1 MNAETLGAQLAA
13 LPGARVRAAD
23 HAAVGY
29 DLDVALPESSL
40 LAAVGIMDGAG
51 YFIEGM
57 TGVDW
62 LGECEALRKEA
73 EAKAKKAAEAKA
85 KEAAEAAESTENIEN
100 STSRTESTPNA
111 PGPFMSALLI
121 AGVAAAGAIAGAAL
135 GSALIAVME
144 SNHIPQEDELEVVY
158 DFNLYSARHRVCLR
172 VRTPR
177 SNPQI
182 HTIAEI
188 YPIAHWHE
196 REIHEFFGIVFIGHP
211 YLIPLLLPEDA
222 EYHPLLKDY
231 SA

>member
-13 LPGARVRAAD
+13 LPGASVRAAD
-23 HAAVGY
+23 HASVGY

-51 YFIEGM
+51 YFLEGM

-62 LGECEALRKEA
+62 LGECEVLRKEA
-73 EAKAKKAAEAKA
+73 EAKAKKAAEA
-85 KEAAEAAESTENIEN
+85 AAASAEDAP
-100 STSRTESTPNA
+100 STSQAAPPETPVQES
-111 PGPFMSALLI
+111 
-121 AGVAAAGAIAGAAL
+121 
-135 GSALIAVME
+135 
-144 SNHIPQEDELEVVY
+144 IPQEDELEVVY

>member
-1 MNAETLGAQLAA
+1 MNADTLGAQLAA
-13 LPGARVRAAD
+13 LPGASVRAAD
-23 HAAVGY
+23 HASVGY

-51 YFIEGM
+51 YFLEGM

-73 EAKAKKAAEAKA
+73 EAKAKKAAEAA
-85 KEAAEAAESTENIEN
+85 AASAADAPDASEAAQPEAPAQD
-100 STSRTESTPNA
+100 P
-111 PGPFMSALLI
+111 
-121 AGVAAAGAIAGAAL
+121 
-135 GSALIAVME
+135 
-144 SNHIPQEDELEVVY
+144 IPQEDELEVVY
-158 DFNLYSARHRVCLR
+158 DFNLYAARHRVCLR

-196 REIHEFFGIVFIGHP
+196 REIHEFFGIIFIGHP

>member
-13 LPGARVRAAD
+13 QPGASVRAAD
-23 HAAVGY
+23 HASVGY

-73 EAKAKKAAEAKA
+73 EAKAKKAAEAA
-85 KEAAEAAESTENIEN
+85 AASAADAPDASEAAQPEAPAQD
-100 STSRTESTPNA
+100 P
-111 PGPFMSALLI
+111 
-121 AGVAAAGAIAGAAL
+121 
-135 GSALIAVME
+135 
-144 SNHIPQEDELEVVY
+144 IPQEDELEVVY
-158 DFNLYSARHRVCLR
+158 DFNRFSARHRVNLR

-182 HTIAEI
+182 PTIAEI
-188 YPIAHWHE
+188 FPIAHWQE

>member
-1 MNAETLGAQLAA
+1 MNAEILGAQLAA

-40 LAAVGIMDGAG
+40 LASVGIMDGAG
-51 YFIEGM
+51 YFLEGM

-73 EAKAKKAAEAKA
+73 EAKAKKAAEA
-85 KEAAEAAESTENIEN
+85 AAVSAADAPDTSQAAPPETPVQES
-100 STSRTESTPNA
+100 
-111 PGPFMSALLI
+111 
-121 AGVAAAGAIAGAAL
+121 
-135 GSALIAVME
+135 
-144 SNHIPQEDELEVVY
+144 IPQEDELEVVY

-196 REIHEFFGIVFIGHP
+196 REIHEFFGIIFIGHP

>member
-1 MNAETLGAQLAA
+1 MNADTLGAQLAA
-13 LPGARVRAAD
+13 LPGASVRAAD
-23 HAAVGY
+23 HASVGY

-51 YFIEGM
+51 YFLEGM

-73 EAKAKKAAEAKA
+73 EAKAKKAAEAA
-85 KEAAEAAESTENIEN
+85 AASAADAPDASEAAQPEAPAQD
-100 STSRTESTPNA
+100 P
-111 PGPFMSALLI
+111 
-121 AGVAAAGAIAGAAL
+121 
-135 GSALIAVME
+135 
-144 SNHIPQEDELEVVY
+144 IPQEDELEVVY
-158 DFNLYSARHRVCLR
+158 DFNLYAARHRVCLR

-196 REIHEFFGIVFIGHP
+196 REVHEFFGIVFIGHP

>member
-51 YFIEGM
+51 YFLEGM

-73 EAKAKKAAEAKA
+73 EAKAKKAAEA
-85 KEAAEAAESTENIEN
+85 
-100 STSRTESTPNA
+100 
-111 PGPFMSALLI
+111 
-121 AGVAAAGAIAGAAL
+121 AAASAADAPDA
-135 GSALIAVME
+135 SETAQPEAPAQDP
-144 SNHIPQEDELEVVY
+144 IPQEDELEVVY
-158 DFNLYSARHRVCLR
+158 DFNLYAARHRVCLR

>member
-13 LPGARVRAAD
+13 LPGASVRAAD
-23 HAAVGY
+23 HASVGY

-51 YFIEGM
+51 YFLEGM

-73 EAKAKKAAEAKA
+73 EAKAKKAAEAA
-85 KEAAEAAESTENIEN
+85 AASPADAPSTSEAAPPETPVQES
-100 STSRTESTPNA
+100 
-111 PGPFMSALLI
+111 
-121 AGVAAAGAIAGAAL
+121 
-135 GSALIAVME
+135 
-144 SNHIPQEDELEVVY
+144 IPQEDELEVVY

>member
-1 MNAETLGAQLAA
+1 MKADTLDAPLAA

-51 YFIEGM
+51 YFLEGM

-62 LGECEALRKEA
+62 LGECETLRKEA
-73 EAKAKKAAEAKA
+73 EAIAKKAAETAA
-85 KEAAEAAESTENIEN
+85 VSAADATDTSQAAPPEAPVQES
-100 STSRTESTPNA
+100 
-111 PGPFMSALLI
+111 
-121 AGVAAAGAIAGAAL
+121 
-135 GSALIAVME
+135 
-144 SNHIPQEDELEVVY
+144 IPQEDELEVVY
-158 DFNLYSARHRVCLR
+158 DFNLYAARHRVCLR

>member
-1 MNAETLGAQLAA
+1 MNTDTLTAQLAA
-13 LPGARVRAAD
+13 LPGASVRATD
-23 HAAVGY
+23 HASVGY
-29 DLDVALPESSL
+29 DLSVALPEGSL
-40 LAAVGIMDGAG
+40 LAAVTTMDEAG
-51 YFIEGM
+51 YFLEGM

-73 EAKAKKAAEAKA
+73 EANAKKAAEAA
-85 KEAAEAAESTENIEN
+85 AANAQDTEGTPEAPATADAPNTANAAAAEA
-100 STSRTESTPNA
+100 PA
-111 PGPFMSALLI
+111 PAS
-121 AGVAAAGAIAGAAL
+121 
-135 GSALIAVME
+135 
-144 SNHIPQEDELEVVY
+144 IPQEDELEVIY
-158 DFNLYSARHRVCLR
+158 DFNRFSARHRVSLR

-182 HTIAEI
+182 HTIADI

-222 EYHPLLKDY
+222 EFHPLLKDY

>member
-13 LPGARVRAAD
+13 LPGASVRAAD
-23 HAAVGY
+23 HASVGY

-73 EAKAKKAAEAKA
+73 EAKAKN
-85 KEAAEAAESTENIEN
+85 AAEAAAASAAD
-100 STSRTESTPNA
+100 A
-111 PGPFMSALLI
+111 PDASE
-121 AGVAAAGAIAGAAL
+121 AAQPEAPAQYP
-135 GSALIAVME
+135 
-144 SNHIPQEDELEVVY
+144 IPQEDELEVVY
-158 DFNLYSARHRVCLR
+158 DFNLYAARHRVCLR

>member
-73 EAKAKKAAEAKA
+73 EAKAIKAAEA
-85 KEAAEAAESTENIEN
+85 
-100 STSRTESTPNA
+100 
-111 PGPFMSALLI
+111 
-121 AGVAAAGAIAGAAL
+121 AAA
-135 GSALIAVME
+135 SAEDAPDASHASPPE
-144 SNHIPQEDELEVVY
+144 TPAQDPIPQEDELEVVY
-158 DFNLYSARHRVCLR
+158 DFNLYAARHRVCLR

>member
-1 MNAETLGAQLAA
+1 MNAETLCAQLAA

-73 EAKAKKAAEAKA
+73 EAKAKKAAEAA
-85 KEAAEAAESTENIEN
+85 AASAADAPDASEAAQPEAPAQY
-100 STSRTESTPNA
+100 P
-111 PGPFMSALLI
+111 
-121 AGVAAAGAIAGAAL
+121 
-135 GSALIAVME
+135 
-144 SNHIPQEDELEVVY
+144 IPQEDELEVVY
-158 DFNLYSARHRVCLR
+158 DFNLYAARHRVCLR

>member
-1 MNAETLGAQLAA
+1 MNTDTLTAQLAA
-13 LPGARVRAAD
+13 LPGASVRATD
-23 HAAVGY
+23 HASVGY
-29 DLDVALPESSL
+29 DLSVALPEGSL
-40 LAAVGIMDGAG
+40 LAAVTTMDEAG
-51 YFIEGM
+51 YFLEGM

-73 EAKAKKAAEAKA
+73 EANAKKAAEAA
-85 KEAAEAAESTENIEN
+85 AANAQDTEGTPEAPATADAPNTANAAAAEA
-100 STSRTESTPNA
+100 PA
-111 PGPFMSALLI
+111 PDS
-121 AGVAAAGAIAGAAL
+121 
-135 GSALIAVME
+135 
-144 SNHIPQEDELEVVY
+144 IPQEDELEVIY
-158 DFNLYSARHRVCLR
+158 DFNRFSARHRVSLR

-188 YPIAHWHE
+188 YPIAHWQE
-196 REIHEFFGIVFIGHP
+196 REVHEFFGIVFIGHP

>member
-51 YFIEGM
+51 YFLEGM

-73 EAKAKKAAEAKA
+73 EAKAQKAAEA
-85 KEAAEAAESTENIEN
+85 
-100 STSRTESTPNA
+100 
-111 PGPFMSALLI
+111 
-121 AGVAAAGAIAGAAL
+121 AAATAADAPDT
-135 GSALIAVME
+135 SQAAPPEAPVQNPISM
-144 SNHIPQEDELEVVY
+144 EDELEVVY
-158 DFNLYSARHRVCLR
+158 DFNLYAARHRVCLR

-196 REIHEFFGIVFIGHP
+196 REIHEFFGIIFIGHP

>member
-51 YFIEGM
+51 YFLEGM

-62 LGECEALRKEA
+62 FGECEALRKEA
-73 EAKAKKAAEAKA
+73 EAKAKN
-85 KEAAEAAESTENIEN
+85 AAEAAAASAAD
-100 STSRTESTPNA
+100 A
-111 PGPFMSALLI
+111 PDASE
-121 AGVAAAGAIAGAAL
+121 AAQPEAPAQYP
-135 GSALIAVME
+135 
-144 SNHIPQEDELEVVY
+144 IPQEDELEVVY
-158 DFNLYSARHRVCLR
+158 DFSLYSARHRVCLR

-231 SA
+231 RA

>member
-1 MNAETLGAQLAA
+1 MNANTLTDQLAA
-13 LPGARVRAAD
+13 LPGATASATN
-23 HAAVGY
+23 HASVGY
-29 DLDVALPESSL
+29 EISVALPESSL
-40 LAAVGIMDGAG
+40 LAAVTILDEAG
-51 YFIEGM
+51 YFLECM

-73 EAKAKKAAEAKA
+73 EAKAKKAAEAA
-85 KEAAEAAESTENIEN
+85 AASAAAIESAPDAPAAPTAEAAE
-100 STSRTESTPNA
+100 PA
-111 PGPFMSALLI
+111 PDS
-121 AGVAAAGAIAGAAL
+121 
-135 GSALIAVME
+135 
-144 SNHIPQEDELEVVY
+144 IPQEDSLEVVY
-158 DFNLYSARHRVCLR
+158 VFNRFSARHRVNLR

-182 HTIAEI
+182 PTIAEI
-188 YPIAHWHE
+188 YPIAHWQE

>member
-1 MNAETLGAQLAA
+1 MSTNTLTDKLAA
-13 LPGARVRAAD
+13 LPGATASATN
-23 HAAVGY
+23 HASVGY
-29 DLDVALPESSL
+29 DLSVALPDSSL
-40 LAAVGIMDGAG
+40 LAAVTIMNEAG
-51 YFIEGM
+51 YFLECM

-73 EAKAKKAAEAKA
+73 EAKAQKAAEA
-85 KEAAEAAESTENIEN
+85 
-100 STSRTESTPNA
+100 
-111 PGPFMSALLI
+111 
-121 AGVAAAGAIAGAAL
+121 AAATAADAPDT
-135 GSALIAVME
+135 SQAAPPEAPVQNPISM
-144 SNHIPQEDELEVVY
+144 EDELEVVY
-158 DFNLYSARHRVCLR
+158 DFNLYAARHRVCLR

>member
-1 MNAETLGAQLAA
+1 MNTNTLTDQLAA
-13 LPGARVRAAD
+13 LPGATASATK

-29 DLDVALPESSL
+29 DISVALPENSL
-40 LAAVGIMDGAG
+40 LAAVTILDEAG
-51 YFIEGM
+51 YFLECM

-62 LGECEALRKEA
+62 LGECAALRKEA
-73 EAKAKKAAEAKA
+73 EAKAKKAAEAA
-85 KEAAEAAESTENIEN
+85 AASAEAAEA
-100 STSRTESTPNA
+100 TPDA
-111 PGPFMSALLI
+111 PAAPTA
-121 AGVAAAGAIAGAAL
+121 VAAEQPAPD
-135 GSALIAVME
+135 S
-144 SNHIPQEDELEVVY
+144 IPQEDALEVVY
-158 DFNLYSARHRVCLR
+158 VFNRFSARHRVNLR

-182 HTIAEI
+182 PTIAEI
-188 YPIAHWHE
+188 YPIAHWQE

>member
-23 HAAVGY
+23 HASVGY

-73 EAKAKKAAEAKA
+73 EAKAKKAAEAA
-85 KEAAEAAESTENIEN
+85 AASAADAPSTSEAAPPETPVQES
-100 STSRTESTPNA
+100 
-111 PGPFMSALLI
+111 
-121 AGVAAAGAIAGAAL
+121 
-135 GSALIAVME
+135 
-144 SNHIPQEDELEVVY
+144 IPQEDELEVVY

>member
-73 EAKAKKAAEAKA
+73 EAKAKKAAEAA
-85 KEAAEAAESTENIEN
+85 AASAADAPDASEAAQPEAPAQY
-100 STSRTESTPNA
+100 P
-111 PGPFMSALLI
+111 
-121 AGVAAAGAIAGAAL
+121 
-135 GSALIAVME
+135 
-144 SNHIPQEDELEVVY
+144 IPQEDELEVVY

>member
-73 EAKAKKAAEAKA
+73 EAKAKT
-85 KEAAEAAESTENIEN
+85 AAEAAAANEGDAPDASEAAQPE
-100 STSRTESTPNA
+100 TPA
-111 PGPFMSALLI
+111 QDP
-121 AGVAAAGAIAGAAL
+121 
-135 GSALIAVME
+135 
-144 SNHIPQEDELEVVY
+144 IPQEDELEVVY
-158 DFNLYSARHRVCLR
+158 DFNLYAARHRVCLR

>member
-40 LAAVGIMDGAG
+40 LAAVGIMDEAG

-62 LGECEALRKEA
+62 FGECEALRKEA
-73 EAKAKKAAEAKA
+73 EAKAKKAAEAA
-85 KEAAEAAESTENIEN
+85 AANAEDAPDASEAAPPETLVKES
-100 STSRTESTPNA
+100 
-111 PGPFMSALLI
+111 
-121 AGVAAAGAIAGAAL
+121 
-135 GSALIAVME
+135 
-144 SNHIPQEDELEVVY
+144 IPQEDELEVVY

>member
-51 YFIEGM
+51 YFLEGM

-73 EAKAKKAAEAKA
+73 EAKAKKAAEAA
-85 KEAAEAAESTENIEN
+85 AASAADAPDASEAAQPEAPAQY
-100 STSRTESTPNA
+100 P
-111 PGPFMSALLI
+111 
-121 AGVAAAGAIAGAAL
+121 
-135 GSALIAVME
+135 
-144 SNHIPQEDELEVVY
+144 IPQEDELEVVY
-158 DFNLYSARHRVCLR
+158 DFNLYAARHRVCLR

>member
-13 LPGARVRAAD
+13 LPGASVRAAD
-23 HAAVGY
+23 HASVGY

-51 YFIEGM
+51 YFLEGM

-73 EAKAKKAAEAKA
+73 EAKAKKAAEA
-85 KEAAEAAESTENIEN
+85 
-100 STSRTESTPNA
+100 
-111 PGPFMSALLI
+111 
-121 AGVAAAGAIAGAAL
+121 AAANAEDAPDASHAAPPET
-135 GSALIAVME
+135 SAQDP
-144 SNHIPQEDELEVVY
+144 IPQEDELEVVY
-158 DFNLYSARHRVCLR
+158 DFNLYAARHRVCLR

-196 REIHEFFGIVFIGHP
+196 REVHEFFGIVFIGHP